1 MRDVTDNEMGLS
13 EKTHARGAS
22 KPSAHLPSAPLGAVL
37 AIAGACLLMA
47 VMSAAD
53 TRFVTTHHGDP
64 LPWSTILGAT
74 SPRWILFAITLPLL
88 LRVTLR
94 HPPWP
99 LRLGSLTLHAGL
111 FLTLTTAHAVVHAW
125 AGLSLLPF
133 GAFFGFDAHV
143 SRTWLSSTPLLV
155 PLYCATLLTA
165 WSIEQARER
174 RARAKREAQLEIQ
187 LHAARLAALRAQL
200 HPHFLYNTLNGIAAL
215 VADRQ
220 HARASNAL
228 EQLAELLHA
237 AFRDDGRDLIPL
249 AEEVALAQRYLALQ
263 QLRFGDRL
271 RCEITVA
278 PEAATCPVPPLILQP
293 LVENA
298 VVHGLTRRNSSM
310 CLTLDAS
317 AAASRVSVTIAHD
330 GDELPR
336 DWRPPSRGGVGLEN
350 TRARLASVFG
360 DVAELVVRRRAGGG
374 VESLLSLPLP
384 ATLATAAAVA
394 SELQPA

>member
-1 MRDVTDNEMGLS
+1 MVRSLETSG
-13 EKTHARGAS
+13 AREAER
-22 KPSAHLPSAPLGAVL
+22 PSAHLPAAPIGAVL

-74 SPRWILFAITLPLL
+74 SPRWILFAVALPLL

-99 LRLGSLTLHAGL
+99 LALGSLTLHVGL
-111 FLTLTTAHAVVHAW
+111 FLALTTAHAIVHAW

-133 GAFFGFDAHV
+133 GALFGFDAHA
-143 SRTWLSSTPLLV
+143 SRVWISSTPLLV

-165 WSIEQARER
+165 WSIQQARER
-174 RARAKREAQLEIQ
+174 RARAVRESQLETQ

-200 HPHFLYNTLNGIAAL
+200 HPHFLYNTLNGISAL

-220 HARASNAL
+220 HTRASVAL

-237 AFRDDGRDLIPL
+237 AFRDDGREVIPL
-249 AEEVALAQRYLALQ
+249 AEEVALAERYLALQ

-271 RCEITVA
+271 RCEVTVA
-278 PEAATCPVPPLILQP
+278 PEAAACPVPPLILQP

-298 VVHGLTRRNSSM
+298 VVHGLARRSGAM
-310 CLTLDAS
+310 RLTLDACREDDR
-317 AAASRVSVTIAHD
+317 ATIVIAHD
-330 GDELPR
+330 G
-336 DWRPPSRGGVGLEN
+336 
-350 TRARLASVFG
+350 
-360 DVAELVVRRRAGGG
+360 AE
-374 VESLLSLPLP
+374 
-384 ATLATAAAVA
+384 
-394 SELQPA
+394 